1 MTIKEVLKLKD
12 GTQVKMV
19 GYDDNIWIVINGVS
33 LILKGKGM
41 NIEDRYTLSF
51 ILDAEFEKYYEPLTI
66 SEVLCKDRVGHIIK
80 MVGDDS
86 TVYKVSECGGRFDL
100 DIKDSP
106 MRISDEHF
114 LSTVLNSM
122 YIDFDACGEDFLYE
136 EYEEYEE

>member
-1 MTIKEVLKLKD
+1 MNIREVLKLKD

-19 GYDDNIWIVINGVS
+19 GYDDNIWIVINDTS
-33 LILKGKGM
+33 LILNGKGM
-41 NIEDRYTLSF
+41 IIEDIYALSF
-51 ILDAEFEKYYEPLTI
+51 ILDAEFERYYEPLTI

-86 TVYKVSECGGRFDL
+86 IVYKVSECGGRFDL

-114 LSTVLNSM
+114 LSTVLNSK
-122 YIDFDACGEDFLYE
+122 YIDLGDREEDFSSE
-136 EYEEYEE
+136 E

>member
-1 MTIKEVLKLKD
+1 MNIREVLKLKD

-19 GYDDNIWIVINGVS
+19 GYDDNIWIVINDTS
-33 LILKGKGM
+33 LILHGKGM
-41 NIEDRYTLSF
+41 IIEDIYALSF
-51 ILDAEFEKYYEPLTI
+51 ILDAEFERYYEPLTI

-86 TVYKVSECGGRFDL
+86 IVYKVSECGGRFDL

-114 LSTVLNSM
+114 LSTVLNSK
-122 YIDFDACGEDFLYE
+122 YIDLGDREEDFSSE
-136 EYEEYEE
+136 E

>member
-1 MTIKEVLKLKD
+1 MNIREVLKLKD

-19 GYDDNIWIVINGVS
+19 GYDDNIWIVINDTS
-33 LILKGKGM
+33 LILNGKGM
-41 NIEDRYTLSF
+41 IIEDRYALSF
-51 ILDAEFEKYYEPLTI
+51 ILDAEFERYYEPLTI

-86 TVYKVSECGGRFDL
+86 IVYKVSECGGRFDL

-114 LSTVLNSM
+114 LSTVLNSK
-122 YIDFDACGEDFLYE
+122 YIDLGDREEDFSSE
-136 EYEEYEE
+136 E

>member
-1 MTIKEVLKLKD
+1 MTIKEVLKLRD

-80 MVGDDS
+80 MVGDS
-86 TVYKVSECGGRFDL
+86 QTYKVIECNGKFDL
-100 DIKDSP
+100 EITGSP
-106 MRISDEHF
+106 MRISDEQF

-122 YIDFDACGEDFLYE
+122 YIDFENCEEDILDE
-136 EYEEYEE
+136 E